1 LEEERKLS
9 RVTSVSLD
17 PDSTGI
23 VERQLASGRFGDAS
37 DVVRASLR
45 LLDAEDARLAELRA
59 ALQDGEES
67 GPAEAFDF
75 EAFLREK
82 RERPR
87 GG

>member
-1 LEEERKLS
+1 M
-9 RVTSVSLD
+9 TSVSLD

-59 ALQDGEES
+59 ALQEGEES
-67 GPAEAFDF
+67 GPAEPFDF

-82 RERPR
+82 REGPR
-87 GG
+87 SA